1 MCLIC
6 MILMILWSFRY
17 LWFVEELR
25 SSRIA
30 TLVFGELGKSLYL
43 AFEDKQLSVI
53 VNSPTA
59 FWRNWGWES
68 KFHFLYN
75 IIIRIMCVCILHTEA
90 YCILYT
96 VYRKDNPKSHDVS
109 LLLVSFYKFQADEGR
124 ADEGAGCEWRCRREE
139 TLTLH
144 GWKTMRYDDRC
155 WQRVIGDQ
163 ITCTTMGDERWQKM
177 KKERK
182 EDGRLWKT
190 VNNEDEELCFWKTAA
205 GWK

>member
-1 MCLIC
+1 
-6 MILMILWSFRY
+6 MILQVSVICWRI
-17 LWFVEELR
+17 EKLR

-59 FWRNWGWES
+59 FWRNWGRES

-109 LLLVSFYKFQADEGR
+109 LLLVSLYKFQPDEGR

-144 GWKTMRYDDRC
+144 DKRMTQDERQQIRWQMLTEGDRWSNNMHHHGRWKMTKDEERAERGWKT
-155 WQRVIGDQ
+155 V
-163 ITCTTMGDERWQKM
+163 K
-177 KKERK
+177 
-182 EDGRLWKT
+182 DGRQWTWRIML
-190 VNNEDEELCFWKTAA
+190 L
-205 GWK
+205 